1 MRYKGMANLGLV
13 FLIAITLLAGRLI
26 YLMLINDEQ
35 LAGLVQAQQ
44 QRSLD
49 YHQYAR
55 GDIIDNN
62 GRLLT
67 SVEEAAVVV
76 FPLLVDDLAQTALSL
91 SKALDLDYD
100 LVHLR
105 LKQGN
110 QQLIS
115 PYIFKTGLSSSQLK
129 AVDDLN
135 LGGIM
140 LFNLAARYGVAN
152 LAPHIVGMVQSGANA
167 GQVNGVLGIEAQ
179 YDSYLNQRDD
189 TKIMTYVDAVGKP
202 STDQWLLVEP
212 KQNIFNSVQLT
223 INSDFQQI
231 AERALGDLSGAC
243 LILDAQ
249 NGDILAAAS
258 APKFDPYSWQ
268 PAADEAYINKAFS
281 YYNPAS
287 TFKILLA
294 IAALE
299 TGLSLD
305 NFNCTGSTLIDDSHQ
320 LNCWYGPGHGEQDL
334 AQALAN
340 SCNPYFSQLGFKLG
354 ADTIKHY
361 AGLLGLNWQNIGG
374 YQIAGQYPFDFNP
387 YVAGDMANISIGE
400 NGISLSPLLVAQM
413 VATVANGGYLV
424 EPRLVS
430 RVINQ
435 DGDTLLSIESQE
447 KTPVISGN
455 SAKQVADMMHLVI
468 SEGTLSKLA
477 DCLIPVAAKTGTSE
491 VGGVWCAGFAPYS
504 SYTLQKAR
512 WSIAVFIE
520 DGQAGSIEAAE
531 VFKQVI
537 DDIALLE
544 GMV

>member
-1 MRYKGMANLGLV
+1 MRYKGMANLGLI
-13 FLIAITLLAGRLI
+13 FLLAVTLLTARLI
-26 YLMLINDEQ
+26 YLMLINDEH
-35 LAGLVQAQQ
+35 LAGLVQDQQ

-55 GDIIDNN
+55 GDIIDSK

-67 SVEEAAVVV
+67 SVEEAALVV
-76 FPLLVDDLAQTALSL
+76 FPLLLDDLAQTALSL
-91 SKALDLDYD
+91 SQALDLDYD

-110 QQLIS
+110 QQMIS

-129 AVDDLN
+129 AIGDLN

-140 LFNLAARYGVAN
+140 LFNLAARYGAAN
-152 LAPHIVGMVQSGANA
+152 LAPHLIGMVQSGDNA
-167 GQVNGVLGIEAQ
+167 AGVKGVMGIELQ

-189 TKIMTYVDAVGKP
+189 TQIMTYVDAIGKP

-212 KQNIFNSVQLT
+212 EQNAYNSVQLT
-223 INSDFQQI
+223 LDSDFQQI

-258 APKFDPYSWQ
+258 APKFDPYSFK
-268 PAADEAYINKAFS
+268 PIADNAYINKAFS

-287 TFKILLA
+287 TFKLLLA

-299 TGLSLD
+299 TGLQLD
-305 NFNCTGSTLIDDSHQ
+305 DFDCKGATLINDSHQ
-320 LNCWYGPGHGEQDL
+320 LNCWYAPGHGEQDL

-340 SCNPYFSQLGFKLG
+340 SCNPYFGQLGWQLG

-374 YQIAGQYPFDFNP
+374 YQVEGQYPFDFNP
-387 YVAGDMANISIGE
+387 YIAGDMANISIGE
-400 NGISLSPLLVAQM
+400 NGVSLSPLLVAQM
-413 VATVANGGYLV
+413 IATVANGGYLI

-435 DGDTLLSIESQE
+435 DGEQLLAIEAQE
-447 KTPVISGN
+447 KTPAISGN
-455 SAKQVADMMHLVI
+455 SAKQVADMMHLVV
-468 SEGTLSKLA
+468 SEGTLGILA

-491 VGGVWCAGFAPYS
+491 VDGVWCAGFAPYS

-520 DGQAGSIEAAE
+520 NGQSGSIEAAE
-531 VFKQVI
+531 VFKQI
-537 DDIALLE
+537 INDIALLE